1 MPTPTVFDIYVKKFS
16 PNLYQLA
23 QATESKFASKVRRE
37 TVANAEEA
45 YFDTVGPDDDPTEDA
60 THKGDTPDSEGNY
73 GRRKVKPT
81 KWHKGRVLDDKDL
94 ARTLADLN
102 GSTTKSFAMSFGRKK
117 DKIIIDSMLGT
128 AYIGK
133 DGTSTVTFIN
143 ESISMNA
150 ITGGSITTLGTG
162 ASVTSAVGL
171 ELAKMHRMMQVFND
185 ANVDENIPKYW
196 AGRPSD
202 IKYLLGLTEIKS
214 IDYNSVKAAHEG
226 KVSYYGG
233 FNIFWSTEVP
243 ISDTTINGGTTCY
256 RNLVWAEDGV
266 ILAYIGDLST
276 QMAPDTTK
284 CFNTR
289 IYSKMD
295 LGAVRMEGAKV
306 HECLTLI
313 G

>member
-16 PNLYQLA
+16 PNLYTLA
-23 QATESKFASKVRRE
+23 QQRESKFASKVRRE
-37 TVANAEEA
+37 SAGNAEEA
-45 YFDTVGPDDDPTEDA
+45 YYDTVGPDDDPTQDT

-73 GRRKVKPT
+73 GRRKVKPD

-102 GSTTKSFAMSFGRKK
+102 GSTTQSFAASFGRKK
-117 DKIIIDSMLGT
+117 DKIIIDAMLGT

-133 DGTSTVTFIN
+133 DGTGTKTFID
-143 ESISMNA
+143 ESVSINA
-150 ITGGSITTLGTG
+150 VTGGTVSTLGTG
-162 ASVTSAVGL
+162 ASVTSATAI
-171 ELAKMHRMMQVFND
+171 ELAKMFRMMQIFND
-185 ANVDENIPKYW
+185 ENVDENIKKYW
-196 AGRPSD
+196 AMRPSD
-202 IKYLLGLTEIKS
+202 MKALLAITAIGS
-214 IDYNSVKAAHEG
+214 IDYNEVKAGYEG

-233 FNIFWSTEVP
+233 FNIFWSTLVP
-243 ISDTTINGGTTCY
+243 ISDATINGDVTCY

-266 ILAYIGDLST
+266 ILSYIGDLST

-306 HECLTLI
+306 HECLNLI

>member
-1 MPTPTVFDIYVKKFS
+1 MPATVFDIYCKKFS
-16 PNLYQLA
+16 PNLYTRA
-23 QATESKFASKVRRE
+23 QQKESKFASKIRRE

-45 YFDTVGPDDDPTEDA
+45 FFDTVGPDEDPTEDT
-60 THKGDTPDSEGNY
+60 THKGNTPDSEGNY

-81 KWHKGRVLDDKDL
+81 KWHMGRVLDDKAL

-102 GSTTKSFAMSFGRKK
+102 GSTTQSFSMSFGRKK
-117 DKIIIDSMLGT
+117 DSIIIDAMLGA
-128 AYIGK
+128 AYVGK
-133 DGTSTVTFIN
+133 DGTSSVDFID
-143 ESISMNA
+143 ESIS
-150 ITGGSITTLGTG
+150 IDGDTGGNVTTLGTG
-162 ASVTSAVGL
+162 ADASGTNVGL
-171 ELAKMHRMMQVFND
+171 ELAKMYRMMQVFND

-196 AGRPSD
+196 ACRPSD
-202 IKYLLGLTEIKS
+202 IKYLMGLEGITS
-214 IDYNSVKAAHEG
+214 IDFNVIRAAHEG
-226 KVSYYGG
+226 KLSYYSG
-233 FNIFWSTEVP
+233 FNIFWSTLVP
-243 ISDTTINGGTTCY
+243 VSDSTVNGGTTCY

-266 ILAYIGDLST
+266 ILAYIGDLT
-276 QMAPDTTK
+276 TKMAPDTTK